1 MYLIKLQREAIH
13 PKKEDNVFNS
23 IGASLGMGEET
34 VMTFFKK
41 KGKQQNRQFPTLH

>member
-13 PKKEDNVFNS
+13 PQKEDNVFNS

-34 VMTFFKK
+34 VMTFLK